1 MSDNSA
7 GQTVKQF
14 FGKAKIEKMMLE
26 IGHLAK
32 LNGQP
37 SSGIGR
43 Y

>member
-7 GQTVKQF
+7 GETVKRF
-14 FGKAKIEKMMLE
+14 FEKPEIEKMMLE
-26 IGHLAK
+26 IVHLAK

-37 SSGIGR
+37 TAGLGR